1 MGSGGFSG
9 LSAVHFI
16 CLDKRVRRVFF
27 ALFDAVHRLLQS
39 PVKVLWICLAL
50 AFVNLILD
58 GSLYRYYV
66 LTKDLKQI
74 RGKIEQ
80 VSLSNEN
87 LEEQIRKM
95 KDPSHLEQV
104 ARERFDLVKENELV
118 FVFSED
124 QSNQQQE
131 VAFE

>member
-1 MGSGGFSG
+1 M
-9 LSAVHFI
+9 
-16 CLDKRVRRVFF
+16 
-27 ALFDAVHRLLQS
+27 
-39 PVKVLWICLAL
+39 WICLAL

-66 LTKDLKQI
+66 LTKDLREI

-80 VSLSNEN
+80 VSLANEN
-87 LEEQIRKM
+87 LEKQIRQM
-95 KDPSHLEQV
+95 KDPNHLERV